1 MTQIKAIVGLGN
13 PGAKY
18 EKTRHNIGFVV
29 LDSLAQKNG
38 LTWQDWFG
46 VAQIAKFG
54 LVVLIKPTTFMN
66 NSGLAVKKVLKDFSI
81 NPSELLVLSDDFAIN
96 IGSIR
101 FRSCGSA
108 GGHNGLSSIIDHLST
123 KEFNRLRIGIGPL
136 PLNCDPANFVLDK
149 FLQSDKESLHSV
161 VEICCKTME
170 CSIEL
175 GTQKATNLLSK
186 LLNDNN
192 NKKTNE

>member
-29 LDSLAQKNG
+29 LDLFAQKNN
-38 LTWQDWFG
+38 LSWQDWFD
-46 VAQIAKFG
+46 VAQVARLGSI
-54 LVVLIKPTTFMN
+54 VLIKPVTFMN
-66 NSGLAVKKVLKDFSI
+66 NSGLAVKKVLKDFSLT
-81 NPSELLVLSDDFAIN
+81 PSELLVLTDDFAIN
-96 IGSIR
+96 LGNIR

-123 KEFNRLRIGIGPL
+123 TEFSRLRIGIGPL
-136 PLNCDPANFVLDK
+136 PLNCDPVDFVLGK
-149 FLQSDKESLHSV
+149 FMQSEYENLHKV
-161 VEICCKTME
+161 AEISCKTIE
-170 CSIEL
+170 CSIEF
-175 GTQKATNLLSK
+175 GTQKAANLLSQ

-192 NKKTNE
+192 NKEAN

>member
-29 LDSLAQKNG
+29 LDLFAQKNN
-38 LTWQDWFG
+38 LSWQDWFD
-46 VAQIAKFG
+46 VAQVARLGSI
-54 LVVLIKPTTFMN
+54 VLIKPTTFMN
-66 NSGLAVKKVLKDFSI
+66 NSGLAVKKVLKDFSLTS
-81 NPSELLVLSDDFAIN
+81 SELLVLTDDFAIN
-96 IGSIR
+96 LGNIR

-123 KEFNRLRIGIGPL
+123 AEFSRLRIGIGPL
-136 PLNCDPANFVLDK
+136 PVNCDPVDFVLGK
-149 FLQSDKESLHSV
+149 FMQSEYENLHKV
-161 VEICCKTME
+161 VEIACKTIE
-170 CSIEL
+170 YSIEF
-175 GTQKATNLLSK
+175 GTQKAANLLSQ

-192 NKKTNE
+192 NKEAN